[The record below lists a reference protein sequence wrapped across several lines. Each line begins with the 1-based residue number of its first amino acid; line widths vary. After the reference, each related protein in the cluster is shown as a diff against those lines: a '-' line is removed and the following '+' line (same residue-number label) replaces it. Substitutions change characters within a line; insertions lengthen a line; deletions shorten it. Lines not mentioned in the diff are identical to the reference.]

1 MIHYS
6 TQGALSPLHTPPHH
20 ASDERGVM
28 QMSEALAL
36 IQVLVGVATFIV
48 AVLTLQKENPPNNG
62 GNSNKEGED

>member
-1 MIHYS
+1 MVK
-6 TQGALSPLHTPPHH
+6 
-20 ASDERGVM
+20 GVM
-28 QMSEALAL
+28 QMSDMLAL

>member
-1 MIHYS
+1 
-6 TQGALSPLHTPPHH
+6 
-20 ASDERGVM
+20 M